1 MNDNKVQ
8 KLDDDALDAVAGGG
22 TGDLNFDVD
31 AVLKAREAIRS
42 GDNQDRSILDRS
54 LNVRPGSSLE
64 ARKLDSDFGGMS
76 EDQVAKYMTAQ
87 MSHMTPKF

>member
-22 TGDLNFDVD
+22 TGDSNFDVD
-31 AVLKAREAIRS
+31 AVLKARKEIRS

-64 ARKLDSDFGGMS
+64 AGKLDSDFGGMS
-76 EDQVAKYMTAQ
+76 PDQVAKSMASQTGT
-87 MSHMTPKF
+87 MTPKF